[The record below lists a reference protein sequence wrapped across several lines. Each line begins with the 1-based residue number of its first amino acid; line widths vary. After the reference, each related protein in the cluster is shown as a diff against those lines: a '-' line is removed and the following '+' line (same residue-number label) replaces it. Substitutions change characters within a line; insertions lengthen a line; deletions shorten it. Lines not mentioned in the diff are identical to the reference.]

1 MSGQIKGSMVS
12 GNPTK
17 ALIGFTLPMV
27 AGNLFQQ
34 FYNIMDSVIV
44 GNVVGE

>member
-1 MSGQIKGSMVS
+1 MAEQIKGSMVN

-27 AGNLFQQ
+27 AVNLFQQ
-34 FYNIMDSVIV
+34 FYSMVDTIIV
-44 GNVVGE
+44 GQ